1 MVYRAEL
8 YPQVDLMIAVSIN
21 KLRLYQIVFVS
32 ILLAKIFTTKIKQFS
47 ELSNILVH

>member
-8 YPQVDLMIAVSIN
+8 YPQVDFMIAVSIN

-32 ILLAKIFTTKIKQFS
+32 ILLAKIFTTKIIFHKFS
-47 ELSNILVH
+47 GCFY

>member
-8 YPQVDLMIAVSIN
+8 YPQVELMIVVSIN

-32 ILLAKIFTTKIKQFS
+32 ILLAQIFTTKIIFHKF
-47 ELSNILVH
+47 